1 MFLRHLILGS
11 LPTLRIGP
19 PSRPIL
25 EMLLFSLFESCKVP
39 PMSILS
45 KWLVPPL
52 KVLILGGI
60 GRSLKFPGLTN
71 ALPRARKGVPNTVP
85 DPASLSPLLSQRM
98 IRARHHLRYGSLS
111 IE

>member
-1 MFLRHLILGS
+1 MFLGHLGALLS
-11 LPTLRIGP
+11 LRIGP

-25 EMLLFSLFESCKVP
+25 EMLLFSLFESCKAP

-45 KWLVPPL
+45 KWLVPTL
-52 KVLILGGI
+52 KVLILGGT

-71 ALPRARKGVPNTVP
+71 TLPRARKGAPNAVP

-111 IE
+111 SE